1 MDTRISVARLS
12 GATALGLAATF
23 FVVYYSQFYSPT
35 VTRLGSEDSDVKIAT
50 LSAELGLVFPD
61 STRITQSDFLHGKD
75 KTLWAELS
83 FLVDDEKIIIDSLK
97 EDYFTIQDLDR
108 AIAYL
113 QERPT
118 FQLASEDIELAL
130 QSEDRS
136 LVVICKSVGGEKR
149 LFIQISSSPSGLN
162 RQTYRAFGS
171 RRNITPH

>member
-1 MDTRISVARLS
+1 MGTRISVTRLS

-23 FVVYYSQFYSPT
+23 FFVYYSQFYSPT

-83 FLVDDEKIIIDSLK
+83 FLADDEKIIIDSLK

-136 LVVICKSVGGEKR
+136 LVVICKSVGREKR
-149 LFIQISSSPSGLN
+149 LFIQISSFPSGLN